1 MTARRTRRKAAVVQL
16 DALLAASTRLALMH
30 ESLTAQGYAC
40 SGGRLSRR
48 KDGTWSARLVWR
60 NRPAGLSV
68 SFSANGL
75 VLRP

>member
-1 MTARRTRRKAAVVQL
+1 MTAKRSRRNAPVFQL
-16 DALLAASTRLALMH
+16 DALLAASTRLAFMH
-30 ESLTAQGYAC
+30 EALTAQGYAC
-40 SGGRLSRR
+40 SGGQLSRR

-68 SFSANGL
+68 SFSAQGL